1 MAITAK
7 RADFPQQVWLGI
19 VNGQWPL
26 KAWHIEAQAQAWA
39 AEANETQ
46 PRYVLGP
53 IDLDLDVEVRKAH
66 FVPSMAIW
74 TDD

>member
-1 MAITAK
+1 MMAITAK
-7 RADFPQQVWLGI
+7 QATFPQQVWLGI
-19 VNGQWPL
+19 IKGQWPL
-26 KAWHIEAQAQAWA
+26 KAWHVESQAQAWA
-39 AEANETQ
+39 AEN
-46 PRYVLGP
+46 PSRYVLGP